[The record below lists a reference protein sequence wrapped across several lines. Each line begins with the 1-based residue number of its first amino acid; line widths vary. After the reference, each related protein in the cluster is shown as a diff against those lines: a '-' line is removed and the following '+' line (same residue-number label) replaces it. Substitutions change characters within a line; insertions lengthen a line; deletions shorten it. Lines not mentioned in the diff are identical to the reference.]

1 MRKIVLGLMLIAG
14 VEGAALAC
22 SCIPPGAPEQS
33 RGFAREAL
41 QGVTAIVE
49 AEAVSDYR
57 PGGQGEEVRVL
68 RTLFGSVP
76 QTVRLERREHAS
88 SASCDLLLG
97 KGQRKVL
104 MLSPAAGGTYRMQSL
119 CSDYLT
125 SEAHLPIL
133 LEEAAGTTKAG
144 ERAEA
149 CPRGRKVSPPA

>member
-1 MRKIVLGLMLIAG
+1 MRTIVLGLMLLAG

-49 AEAVSDYR
+49 AEAISDYR
-57 PGGQGEEVRVL
+57 PGGPGEEVRVL
-68 RTLFGSVP
+68 RTLFGSAP
-76 QTVRLERREHAS
+76 PTIRLERSEHAS

-97 KGQRKVL
+97 KGERKVL
-104 MLSPAAGGTYRMQSL
+104 MLTPAEGGTYRMQSL

-125 SEAHLPIL
+125 SERYLPIL
-133 LEEAAGTTKAG
+133 LEEAGWTSKAG
-144 ERAEA
+144 ERAERCGGGISA
-149 CPRGRKVSPPA
+149 PA